1 MSLDGAARFPLYVKS
16 TLDHLAQALA
26 SEHSLMYFDL
36 DGMAFVSDVMQT
48 DEPAL
53 AWSMGAFVPDPVD
66 PLYTL
71 EFDIGGKTSKDPA
84 QFVSIDIVS
93 LVRTVFREH
102 TSLTVMNYTKG
113 IPPVTAMGSLFITN
127 AGVMP
132 AQYDR
137 TSGLRLVNVFAKV
150 QRFNNE
156 LNADGV

>member
-16 TLDHLAQALA
+16 TLDHHASLLARSQGLQ
-26 SEHSLMYFDL
+26 YFDL
-36 DGMAFVSDVMQT
+36 DGAATVGDLLQSD
-48 DEPAL
+48 EIAL
-53 AWSMGAFVPDPVD
+53 AWSMGSFIPYPVD

-84 QFVSIDIVS
+84 QFVSIDIIS
-93 LVRTVFREH
+93 LVRTVFSEH
-102 TSLTVMNYTKG
+102 VSLPVMNYTKD
-113 IPPVTAMGSLFITN
+113 IAPVTTMGTIYIVT

-137 TSGLRLVNVFAKV
+137 NAGLRLVNVLARV
-150 QRFNNE
+150 QRFDAT